1 MMSVF
6 KLVKTLINSGKPTD
20 SILEKMDVYL
30 AAGRLT
36 ADEYSELVE
45 LLNQRDS
52 AE

>member
-1 MMSVF
+1 MSVY
-6 KLVKTLINSGKPTD
+6 KLVKTLINNGKSTD
-20 SILEKMDVYL
+20 SILDKMDVYL